1 MTVQNRRDQ
10 MTCRDPGPH
19 LMEVLSLSTY
29 YELINM
35 TSYINYILFYKI
47 VFYITKHVT
56 EPQME
61 LMMVM

>member
-1 MTVQNRRDQ
+1 
-10 MTCRDPGPH
+10 MTCSGPGPH
-19 LMEVLSLSTY
+19 LIEALSLSTY

-47 VFYITKHVT
+47 VFYITKRVT

-61 LMMVM
+61 LVMVM

>member
-1 MTVQNRRDQ
+1 
-10 MTCRDPGPH
+10 MTCSGPGPH
-19 LMEVLSLSTY
+19 LMEALSLSTY

-47 VFYITKHVT
+47 VFYITKRVT

-61 LMMVM
+61 LVMVM

>member
-1 MTVQNRRDQ
+1 
-10 MTCRDPGPH
+10 
-19 LMEVLSLSTY
+19 MEVLSLSTY

-61 LMMVM
+61 LMMVMWFVMTGQICSLIRSTILRL